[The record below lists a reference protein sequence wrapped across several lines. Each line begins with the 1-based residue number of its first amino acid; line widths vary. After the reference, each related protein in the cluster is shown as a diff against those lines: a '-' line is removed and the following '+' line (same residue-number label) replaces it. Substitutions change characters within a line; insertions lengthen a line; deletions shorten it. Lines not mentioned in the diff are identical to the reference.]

1 MDITDQK
8 VLILIAYSLVLGVF
22 LGLCWGVLSFVRI
35 VLTPSSKTDVKSRIV
50 CDLIT
55 FFFDVFFALFSSVAA
70 VFLFFGANNGRIR
83 LLGLVGCGV
92 GFIVYH
98 ALIGKRLL
106 KIAERFVLTVRRGLI
121 FIYRKTL
128 GRVFTMFKNM
138 IMAPWHFLKRKMG
151 QRKKK
156 QKSIKRRK
164 STEKFTI

>member
-1 MDITDQK
+1 MDITDHK

-22 LGLCWGVLSFVRI
+22 LGFCWGALSFVRI
-35 VLTPSSKTDVKSRIV
+35 VLTPSHKSDIKSRIV

-98 ALIGKRLL
+98 TLIGKRLL
-106 KIAERFVLTVRRGLI
+106 TIAERFVLTVRRGLV

-128 GRVFTMFKNM
+128 GRMFAMFKNM
-138 IMAPWHFLKRKMG
+138 FTAPFRFVKRRIG
-151 QRKKK
+151 QRTKKVK
-156 QKSIKRRK
+156 ATKRRK
-164 STEKFTI
+164 STEKFSI

>member
-1 MDITDQK
+1 MDITDRR
-8 VLILIAYSLVLGVF
+8 VLLLTAYSLVLGVF
-22 LGLCWGVLSFVRI
+22 LGLCWGVLSFIRI
-35 VLTPSSKTDVKSRIV
+35 VLTPSAKTDVKSRIM
-50 CDLIT
+50 CDMIT

-92 GFIVYH
+92 GFVVYH
-98 ALIGKRLL
+98 TLIGKRLL
-106 KIAERFVLTVRRGLI
+106 KAAERFVHIVRRGLI

-138 IMAPWHFLKRKMG
+138 FMAPWRFAKRKMG

-156 QKSIKRRK
+156 VKAVKRRK